1 MSNSTNVN
9 SLTGH
14 GGRQPSTTSGLRGRI
29 KIYDLFVAN
38 ATATNVGTIT
48 NLVLPT
54 QGTGA
59 GQRVGDTIQLRRMT
73 FNYTVSTQNADIFNR
88 VRLVLFIWKPNA
100 FLVAPTI
107 ATLTNGTGTTTTQ
120 WMYDWQYSNQFT
132 ILYDKI
138 HYLSGLAT
146 APTVGGC
153 QGGSIEMNLNSR
165 VEFSPGAT
173 LGSNQ
178 LYLAYI
184 SDSLVAP
191 FPLLEYG
198 SRVQFSEI

>member
-1 MSNSTNVN
+1 MPP

-14 GGRQPSTTSGLRGRI
+14 GGKQPSSTSGKRERI
-29 KIYDLFVAN
+29 KIFDAPVAN
-38 ATATNVGTIT
+38 ATVTNVGTVT
-48 NLVLPT
+48 NLIIPT

-59 GQRVGDTIQLRRMT
+59 GQRTGDTIQLRKMT
-73 FNYTVSTQNADIFNR
+73 LNYTLTTQNADIFNR
-88 VRLVLFIWKPNA
+88 VRILVFIWKPNT
-100 FLVAPTI
+100 FLVAPTL

-120 WMYDWQYSNQFT
+120 WMYDWQYSNQFI

-165 VEFSPGAT
+165 VEFSPGST

-178 LYLAYI
+178 VFILYI

-191 FPLLEYG
+191 FPLLEYM
-198 SRVQFSEI
+198 SRVQYSEI